1 MNASVLK
8 TLVSVHMQ
16 AVVKA
21 KNGNMPVNRMKAE
34 EAAIKAFRRLDKLYI
49 KKAKYMM
56 DFHDG
61 KYK

>member
-1 MNASVLK
+1 MNASALK
-8 TLVSVHMQ
+8 TQVSVHMQ

-21 KNGNMPVNRMKAE
+21 KNENTHLNRMKAE
-34 EAAIKAFRRLDKLYI
+34 EAAMRTLRRLDKLYI

-61 KYK
+61 KNN